1 MIVLE
6 ALENRGFFVARWDEP
21 VVQMVLSI
29 CPSWKHPVTGVYYFR
44 KDRTC

>member
-29 CPSWKHPVTGVYYFR
+29 CGSWNHPVACRYYFR
-44 KDRTC
+44 KDRTF